1 MANKEITWVKGR
13 AYDKATGLPIS
24 DAPKTEQKVER
35 PAHPESTPATGVHA
49 RTQRSTTVMRRVTK
63 KPVPASRA
71 IKSRPQ
77 PGRHMDIARHGRV
90 AKFAPNPVIE
100 KPAAVV
106 DAPASI
112 HSVAAKALSSQ
123 PKRAPKQ
130 STAQLTSVVGGVPI
144 VKKTTPATSKQIKEN
159 EIAKALDKGTPK
171 EPKKKFFASKHV
183 RLLTIGGASLI
194 VFIAAIYVTYTNIP
208 SLSVS
213 IAAAQAG
220 IAATYPSYH
229 PDGYSLVQPVTNDN
243 GKVVLHFKAN
253 GGTTH
258 FTISETRS
266 SWDETAV
273 LQNVVTPVAGNNFT
287 TTEEQGLTLYSYNNG
302 QTTTWVNGGI
312 LYTIDGNA
320 PLSSEQIGNIATSM

>member
-1 MANKEITWVKGR
+1 MANKEIQWIKGR
-13 AYDKATGLPIS
+13 AYDKATGLPLA
-24 DAPKTEQKVER
+24 DAPKEETKAER
-35 PAHPESTPATGVHA
+35 VAHPESAAATGVHA

-100 KPAAVV
+100 TPAEVVDKPANVH
-106 DAPASI
+106 P
-112 HSVAAKALSSQ
+112 VAAKAL
-123 PKRAPKQ
+123 KTAPKHAVKQ
-130 STAQLTSVVGGVPI
+130 SSTQLASVVGGIPI
-144 VKKTTPATSKQIKEN
+144 VKNTTAATSKQIKDN
-159 EIAKALDKGTPK
+159 EIAKALTKDAPK

-183 RLLTIGGASLI
+183 RWVTVGTASL
-194 VFIAAIYVTYTNIP
+194 VVLIAAIYLTYTNIP

-220 IAATYPSYH
+220 IAATYPSYR

-243 GKVVLHFKAN
+243 GKVVLQFKAN

-266 SWDETAV
+266 SWDDTAV
-273 LQNVVTPVAGNNFT
+273 LQNIVTPVAGNDYT
-287 TTEEQGLTLYSYNNG
+287 TTEEQGLTLYSYNNS

-320 PLSSEQIGNIATSM
+320 PLSSEQIRNIATSM